1 MGSDGLAKT
10 LSASY
15 VNFMSDKQ
23 VALET
28 IQRMPET
35 ASLDEIT
42 RRLEFLAAVQ
52 KGLDQIERGD
62 VVPHERVKK
71 ELAAWLSK

>member
-1 MGSDGLAKT
+1 MGSDEIAK
-10 LSASY
+10 SAETRY
-15 VNFMSDKQ
+15 NNRMSDKQ

-52 KGLDQIERGD
+52 KGLDQIERGE
-62 VVPHERVKK
+62 VVPHEQVKK
-71 ELAAWLSK
+71 ELASWFSK

>member
-1 MGSDGLAKT
+1 
-10 LSASY
+10 
-15 VNFMSDKQ
+15 MSDKQ

-42 RRLEFLAAVQ
+42 RRLEFLTAVQ
-52 KGLDQIERGD
+52 KGLDQIEHGV
-62 VVPHERVKK
+62 VVPHEQVKK
-71 ELAAWLSK
+71 ELASWLSK